1 MNLSSGGLA
10 VVAIGAIWFL
20 VFLPSF
26 IRGDKN
32 QAEETNKVS
41 APRVENN
48 LGTRALKALKAKR
61 ARTISATLAAIS
73 FVVAGLSILE
83 LATTGAGL
91 PLSIGSVA
99 VFALFTWLTVRNN
112 RKYGEIISNTSS
124 RNISYSAPLTKK
136 SLPEQNEN
144 TWQPDTIP
152 NQNFLRTGAIEVVEL
167 ADVVS
172 LEEQKTST
180 EISNIDEILR
190 RRRHVG

>member
-10 VVAIGAIWFL
+10 VLAIGAIWFL

-32 QAEETNKVS
+32 QTVETNKVS
-41 APRVENN
+41 VPRLETKV
-48 LGTRALKALKAKR
+48 GTREVKAVKAKR
-61 ARTISATLAAIS
+61 ARAISATLAAIS
-73 FVVAGLSILE
+73 FVVAGLAILE

-99 VFALFTWLTVRNN
+99 LFGVFTWLTARNN
-112 RKYGEIISNTSS
+112 RAYAEITSRTS
-124 RNISYSAPLTKK
+124 TRKISYSAPSTKK

>member
-26 IRGDKN
+26 IRGEKN
-32 QAEETNKVS
+32 EKVETRKIES
-41 APRVENN
+41 PRPEMKPTN
-48 LGTRALKALKAKR
+48 RSIKASQAKR
-61 ARTISATLAAIS
+61 ARAITATLAAIS
-73 FVVAGLSILE
+73 FVVASLSILE
-83 LATTGAGL
+83 LATTGADL

-99 VFALFTWLTVRNN
+99 LFAVFTWLTVRNN
-112 RKYGEIISNTSS
+112 RVYSDIITGTSN
-124 RNISYSAPLTKK
+124 RQMNYSAPLTKK

-144 TWQPDTIP
+144 TWQPTTIP

-167 ADVVS
+167 AEVVS
-172 LEEQKTST
+172 IEDQKTST
-180 EISNIDEILR
+180 EIGNIDEILR